1 MAYERVAGPL
11 GDRRIDMAAALI
23 CAVLANVNKDS
34 KSKAFEVDDFMP
46 EWSAE
51 STEPDTPDQI
61 WSEVER
67 AHAAFTRRGR

>member
-1 MAYERVAGPL
+1 MAYERVSGPL
-11 GDRRIDMAAALI
+11 GGRRIDLATALI

-46 EWSAE
+46 DWAAE
-51 STEPDTPDQI
+51 QVESSTPDQI

-67 AHAAFTRRGR
+67 AHAALTKGR